1 VVRVVRASDELG
13 RYGEDLAVSHLES
26 LGLEVLQRN
35 WRCRDGEIDIV
46 ARDGRLLVVCE
57 VKTRAGI
64 GFGSPLE
71 AVTPQKLRRLRIL
84 AIRWIADNVAG
95 WAGDVRIDVVGIVYP
110 PGGEPTI
117 EHVRDVVP

>member
-1 VVRVVRASDELG
+1 MVRASDELG
-13 RYGEDLAVSHLES
+13 RYGEGLAVTHLES

-35 WRCRDGEIDIV
+35 WRCRDGELDIV
-46 ARDGRLLVVCE
+46 AREGSLLVVCE

-84 AIRWIADNVAG
+84 AIKWIAENVAG
-95 WAGDVRIDVVGIVYP
+95 WAGDVRIDVIGIVYP

>member
-84 AIRWIADNVAG
+84 AIRWIAENVAG